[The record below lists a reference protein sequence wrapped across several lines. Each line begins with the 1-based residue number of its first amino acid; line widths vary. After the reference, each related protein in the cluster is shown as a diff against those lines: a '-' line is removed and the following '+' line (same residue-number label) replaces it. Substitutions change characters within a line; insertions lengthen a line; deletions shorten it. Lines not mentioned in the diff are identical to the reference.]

1 MVLRYKKLRE
11 RRIDRNIKKKD
22 LDKTAG
28 VGNHVISQ
36 INRIENITVETVVK
50 ICKAPRYTPNDMM

>member
-11 RRIDRNIKKKD
+11 RRIDRNIKKG